1 MDSSA
6 PIGTA
11 RKWATLAIS
20 CLAVLVL
27 SIDLTALHLA
37 IPNLIDDLSPSG
49 TQILWIA
56 DVYGFAL
63 AGLLVTMGGIG
74 DRIGAQEA
82 TAHRHRRV
90 RRHIGADRLR
100 HQPEMLIAA
109 RALLGIAGATIMPS
123 TLSLTRNV
131 FTDAKERTRRSGSPA
146 GPARSASGSGR
157 SSAEPC

>member
-1 MDSSA
+1 MPGTSAGTAPGATGTPACSADPRQARSADGARTVSARRDCRGMDFSA

-74 DRIGAQEA
+74 DRIG
-82 TAHRHRRV
+82 RKK
-90 RRHIGADRLR
+90 
-100 HQPEMLIAA
+100 
-109 RALLGIAGATIMPS
+109 LL
-123 TLSLTRNV
+123 
-131 FTDAKERTRRSGSPA
+131 
-146 GPARSASGSGR
+146 
-157 SSAEPC
+157 